1 MRILSKST
9 LREFWQKHEDC
20 ENQLLSWYKEVKLR
34 DYATP
39 EELIESFSNCRSIGE
54 QRYIFNIKGNKYR
67 LVVKVNFDLKTIWV
81 RFIGTHNEYDNI
93 NALEI

>member
-9 LREFWQKHEDC
+9 LREFWQKHKDC

-34 DYATP
+34 DYATS
-39 EELIESFSNCRSIGE
+39 EELIESFPNCRAIGE

-81 RFIGTHNEYDNI
+81 RFIGTHSEYDNI

>member
-9 LREFWQKHEDC
+9 LREFWHKHEDC

-34 DYATP
+34 DYATS
-39 EELIESFSNCRSIGE
+39 EELIESFPNCRAIGE

-81 RFIGTHNEYDNI
+81 RFIGTHSEYDNI

>member
-1 MRILSKST
+1 MRILSKRT
-9 LREFWQKHEDC
+9 LREFWQKHGDC

-34 DYATP
+34 EYATS

-67 LVVKVNFDLKTIWV
+67 LVVKVNFDLKTVWV
-81 RFIGTHNEYDNI
+81 RFIGTHSKYDNI